1 MPERLTPA
9 QFMLAPK
16 EVRDY
21 MHHMWK
27 IPQSGGSEVVDG
39 VQVSDGH
46 TYQDLAIITKELLTE
61 YIGSEESFLRAW
73 EISVS
78 KALTE
83 LHPPEVV
90 IGKAPVVEVE
100 VAKVDLSVPV
110 DTESFKNVVGSTG
123 MVDAPVK
130 RVPGRPAKTN

>member
-1 MPERLTPA
+1 MPERLTPG

-21 MHHMWK
+21 MGHMWK
-27 IPQSGGSEVVDG
+27 IPQTSASEVVDN

-46 TYQDLAIITKELLTE
+46 TYQDLAIITKELLCE
-61 YIGSEESFLRAW
+61 YIGSDESFLRAW

-78 KALTE
+78 KAITE

-90 IGKAPVVEVE
+90 ISKPAVENVEPKDEVVE
-100 VAKVDLSVPV
+100 
-110 DTESFKNVVGSTG
+110 
-123 MVDAPVK
+123 APK
-130 RVPGRPAKTN
+130 RGPGRPAKVATE